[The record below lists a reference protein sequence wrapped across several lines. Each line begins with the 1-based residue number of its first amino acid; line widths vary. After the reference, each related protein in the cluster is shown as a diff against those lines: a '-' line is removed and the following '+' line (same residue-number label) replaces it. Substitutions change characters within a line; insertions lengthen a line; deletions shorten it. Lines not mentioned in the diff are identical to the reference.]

1 MATKTKAIKPAT
13 ADTPFNNIVAL
24 VASLKDL
31 QQQML
36 RNYTPIV
43 QNIIQSRCRDVQKIE
58 HTLDL
63 VFDCA
68 GHPEGLLL
76 YKSLCR
82 YYYGIDPHAAVTYVY
97 AYRDWYEL
105 EDVSDENAGKS
116 EVDL

>member
-1 MATKTKAIKPAT
+1 MASEKNAAKPAT
-13 ADTPFNNIVAL
+13 TDTPFNNIVAL

-36 RNYTPIV
+36 RDYTPIV

-58 HTLDL
+58 HTLDF

-68 GHPEGLLL
+68 GQPEGLLL

-82 YYYGIDPHAAVTYVY
+82 YYYGIDPHAAASYVY
-97 AYRDWYEL
+97 AYRDWYA
-105 EDVSDENAGKS
+105 SDEV
-116 EVDL
+116 VDNLTGLGYGE

>member
-36 RNYTPIV
+36 RNYRPIV
-43 QNIIQSRCRDVQKIE
+43 QNIIQSRCRDVHKIE
-58 HTLDL
+58 HTLDFVL
-63 VFDCA
+63 DCA
-68 GHPEGLLL
+68 GQPEGLLL

-82 YYYGIDPHAAVTYVY
+82 YYCGIDPHAAVTYVY